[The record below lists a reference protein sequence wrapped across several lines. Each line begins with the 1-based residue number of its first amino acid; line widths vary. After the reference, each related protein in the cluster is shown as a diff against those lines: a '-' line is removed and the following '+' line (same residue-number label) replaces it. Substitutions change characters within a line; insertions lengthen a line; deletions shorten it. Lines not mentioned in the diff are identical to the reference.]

1 MLKPPPKC
9 FVGEKVTVIG
19 YKSTLYPPRH
29 TLSTHPYQNNNRYMR
44 ERISTKSCGNLHSE
58 TIWTRPLLV
67 GWLYK
72 TVVERADLDESTDLD
87 SSDHQ
92 CN

>member
-1 MLKPPPKC
+1 
-9 FVGEKVTVIG
+9 
-19 YKSTLYPPRH
+19 
-29 TLSTHPYQNNNRYMR
+29 MR

>member
-1 MLKPPPKC
+1 M
-9 FVGEKVTVIG
+9 VTNQPFILHD
-19 YKSTLYPPRH
+19 TPCL
-29 TLSTHPYQNNNRYMR
+29 HPYQNNNRYMR

-58 TIWTRPLLV
+58 AIWTRPLLV